1 MGTGQGESKNVSSSA
16 TSTFVNSVPVSQRFR
31 SARRGRKNGGN
42 AQENLENWA
51 SWKQGVFSL
60 LPTFSRQYP
69 SIHILGNFQSKRYSV
84 SSRLEF
90 YWNLSNSWVVK
101 VFLDKKL
108 ESFQFRE
115 YWSWFVELNWALV
128 HSLAI
133 WVISVSAVKFSKV
146 SDDLP

>member
-60 LPTFSRQYP
+60 FPTFSGQYP

-115 YWSWFVELNWALV
+115 YWSWSVELNWALV

-133 WVISVSAVKFSKV
+133 WVILVSAVKFSKV